1 MSPVTPGVR
10 RLVLLRHGR
19 TAWNLEGRIQGQT
32 DVPLDDLGVLQAEKV
47 APVIAAMRPAFVR
60 SSDLVRASATAEQV
74 AQAAGLSVATDRR
87 FREFDLGERSGQTH
101 AEWAADSADEFA
113 AFRQGRYEV
122 AAGAESHEQLVGR
135 FVPALV
141 EAFGDVP
148 VDGLGVVV
156 AHGAALKVS
165 ICAWLGWPTETVLGL
180 RALGNCHWAVLESET
195 GADGVETRR
204 LGAFNVQG

>member
-1 MSPVTPGVR
+1 MTRGLR

-19 TAWNLEGRIQGQT
+19 TAWNLEGRIQGQL
-32 DVPLDDLGVLQAEKV
+32 DVPLDDLGLVQAEKV
-47 APVIAAMRPAFVR
+47 APVIAAMQPAFVR

-74 AQAAGLSVATDRR
+74 ARAAGLELVTDRR

-113 AFRQGRYEV
+113 AFRSGRYEV
-122 AAGAESHEQLVGR
+122 AAGGESREQLVAR
-135 FVPALV
+135 FVPALE
-141 EAFGDVP
+141 EAFADVP
-148 VDGLGVVV
+148 VDGVGVVV

-180 RALGNCHWAVLESET
+180 RALGNCHWAVLETEID
-195 GADGVETRR
+195 ADGAEIRR
-204 LGAFNVQG
+204 LGAFNVQS